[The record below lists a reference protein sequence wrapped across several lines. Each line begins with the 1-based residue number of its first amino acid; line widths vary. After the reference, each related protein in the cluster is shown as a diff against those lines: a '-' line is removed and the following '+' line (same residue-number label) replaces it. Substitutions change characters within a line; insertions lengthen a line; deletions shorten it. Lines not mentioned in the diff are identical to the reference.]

1 MKTYNQFIC
10 NLAADDAEEKTE
22 EDGVVGEDTGEG
34 GDWQTG
40 EELVLVQLYYL
51 YLVREA
57 IANPGRM
64 KRTRGRS
71 GEKTLVP

>member
-22 EDGVVGEDTGEG
+22 EDGVVGEDAGEG

-40 EELVLVQLYYL
+40 EELVLVQLYKVPTAL
-51 YLVREA
+51 L
-57 IANPGRM
+57 
-64 KRTRGRS
+64 
-71 GEKTLVP
+71 LVPGEGGDCQTGEDEED